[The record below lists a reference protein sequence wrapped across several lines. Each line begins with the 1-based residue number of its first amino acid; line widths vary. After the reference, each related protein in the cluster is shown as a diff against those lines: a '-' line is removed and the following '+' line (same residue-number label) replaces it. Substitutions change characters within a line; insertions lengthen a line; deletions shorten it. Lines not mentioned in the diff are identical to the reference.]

1 MASTSTSSS
10 SSRSSSILDDPSN
23 PLYLH
28 HGDSHGAMLVY
39 QPLVGENYPTWAR
52 SMQMALIAKNK
63 LGFIDGTLTLSS
75 PMVKT
80 PSTIQ
85 AWIRCN
91 KIVASWILNSI
102 SQEISTSIICTDTAL
117 EIWNNLKER
126 HSQGNRPRVF
136 QLQKDIADKKLSDLQ
151 HQDLVM
157 QFLVGLNDSYAQVR
171 AQILLMDPLPSIN
184 ELYSLLIQEERQC
197 SVGNNFDLYVESTT
211 LVTKVS
217 SSSDNHNTQNFNGET
232 NPTCSHCGMMGHIV
246 EKCYKIHDY
255 PNSFKLK
262 EKKPI
267 VVHRV
272 NLQDEQVENNST
284 SASASTSF
292 SFTQEQCQHFLAM
305 LGTPIQSGNFDF
317 ANKEVHMA
325 SNVIQPVN
333 HSTCMAEF
341 AANNSSDPDS
351 WIWNGKNPT
360 PDFPMQL
367 SNSSLFPA
375 YNSDTETY
383 ASSESNEIPP
393 NFSLYSN
400 SIMSLFPPARSPTDS
415 VSENDEINPSD
426 PSISALST
434 PRRRTIQ
441 TSSFRDVL
449 DASRAGSERKHGSNR
464 GVNDSANNSTH
475 GREAESVKFNIEE
488 ILKAMGNFSPSFKIG
503 QGGFATVYKGRLK
516 DGTLV
521 AVKCAKKSV
530 YDKHLEVEFQ
540 SETRTLAKVK
550 HLNLVKFYGYL
561 EHGDERIV
569 VVEYVPNGTL
579 REHLDCIRGNILSL
593 VVRLDI
599 AIDVAH
605 AITYLHMYTDHPII
619 HRDIKS
625 SNILLSENFRAKIA
639 DFGFATL
646 ATDYDSSVT
655 HVSTQV
661 KGTAGYLDP
670 EYLRTYQLTEKSDV
684 HSFGVLL
691 VELVTGRRP
700 IQPKRELKERITAK
714 WAMKKFTD
722 GEAISTLDPKLACD
736 AANNLAVDKI
746 LELALQCLA
755 PRRQNRP
762 SMRRSA
768 EILWQIRKEY
778 REALASDV
786 SSLSSYS
793 MSTSIR

>member
-136 QLQKDIADKKLSDLQ
+136 QLQKDIAGITQGQSSITTYFTHLKALWEQLQNFRPFPTCSCGSCTCNLDKKLSDLQ

-441 TSSFRDVL
+441 TSSFR
-449 DASRAGSERKHGSNR
+449 G
-464 GVNDSANNSTH
+464 
-475 GREAESVKFNIEE
+475 
-488 ILKAMGNFSPSFKIG
+488 
-503 QGGFATVYKGRLK
+503 
-516 DGTLV
+516 
-521 AVKCAKKSV
+521 
-530 YDKHLEVEFQ
+530 
-540 SETRTLAKVK
+540 
-550 HLNLVKFYGYL
+550 
-561 EHGDERIV
+561 
-569 VVEYVPNGTL
+569 
-579 REHLDCIRGNILSL
+579 IRGNILSL